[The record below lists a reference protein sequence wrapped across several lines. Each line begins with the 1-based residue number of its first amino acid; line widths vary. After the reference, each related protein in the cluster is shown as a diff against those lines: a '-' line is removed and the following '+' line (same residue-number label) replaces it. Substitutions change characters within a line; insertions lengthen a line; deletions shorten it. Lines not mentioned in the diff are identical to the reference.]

1 MKFKN
6 KIKLKRK
13 QLMLG
18 LATSKIWIMA
28 ALLADGRQ
36 PSERRFWICENIAMK
51 ILYGGIRVVIRE

>member
-1 MKFKN
+1 
-6 KIKLKRK
+6 
-13 QLMLG
+13 MLV

-51 ILYGGIRVVIRE
+51 MSSASTFSMTSGIGVVIRE